1 VDDIRIPPRPHA
13 QKEVGRACNQSDPY
27 LAGKGG
33 CDRLS
38 HMLHRPCSP
47 ARTPRDG
54 ARSWRLMLKVGWLA
68 AWLIG
73 TSAFTPDPH
82 RAIPQFVHTSWTE
95 KDGAPAD
102 IRALAQTTDGYLWIG
117 TPSGLFRFDGLRF
130 TRFEPQAGESLPA
143 RLVGRLLASRD
154 GALWIVWGVGAVSR
168 VLDGHVTSYSERE
181 GLPAT
186 EGLVEAGDGS
196 VIAGTVKGLWR
207 FKDGVWEDVG
217 KAWSFPPKLASD
229 LYFDKAGALWVL
241 TEDRILYLPPGR
253 SQFVDPGEPSGP
265 LHNFAQA
272 PDGAIWIS
280 DPVRSARTVRRSG
293 DRGPVTEVRV
303 GASQVLFDRNG
314 SLWVGTYGNGLRRIA
329 YPDRIR
335 GRKIAE
341 FGPEAEQFTVKD
353 GLSANY
359 VRAALEDREGNIWWG
374 TLHGLDRFRQSTFTP
389 TPVPNPDVP
398 RAILAT
404 GTGGLWTF
412 SSTPFKQFEQVR
424 IGPRGD
430 LEVITP
436 GVVTAMCEDET
447 GALWAVGGD
456 AFLRFQRDRFV
467 RVPLPGDDIPKEL
480 VGITC
485 GRAAGIWLLD
495 QKRGLFRF
503 ADGALTRVTE
513 QSQRVQGWGYLY
525 TDRRGRIWKGQSD
538 RVVLYDHGSVKDF
551 GAGDNVPPGLVFTI
565 YEDRAGS
572 VWVGGEGGLSKFENG
587 RFRALSKPNG
597 FPAGSVFG
605 MTEDDDG
612 DWWIATDIGVLRIPS
627 GELDHAIADPG
638 YRVHHRSFNLL
649 DGLPGTPRQGFPMP
663 VVARTADGRIWFA
676 TSDGPASVDPRRIPR
691 NSLPPPVHV
700 ETVKLDGKGVAPADG
715 MTLSHRITDLEIDY
729 TALSL
734 SIPERVRFR
743 YKLEGRD
750 KEWRDAGTRRQAYYS
765 GLAPK
770 EYRFRVMAS
779 NNDGVWN
786 EAGAVWSF
794 SIEPAFY
801 QTAWFRVLCALAGA
815 GLIWAVGA
823 VVVRRR
829 TTLATALL
837 TSQFQAA
844 LAERTRIAQELHDT
858 LLQAF
863 TGVTLQLAAIQRLLA
878 QRGQEGAE
886 ALKGVLASA
895 DTALRDARRMIWD
908 MRPAE
913 LEDQDLAAALETAA
927 HSAMAESPARLVFVV
942 KGDRRR
948 LPLSVETAALRIG
961 REAVLNAVTH
971 AAPRTVEVSIE
982 YAPRLVTVRVRDDG
996 VGIAPGATDAAAKGE
1011 HLGIIGM
1018 RDRAQRAGGTLE
1030 ISSEPGRG
1038 TVVSASLPIREM
1050 PGSSTDPAG

>member
-1 VDDIRIPPRPHA
+1 MLSPNRRGIVGALACAATAFSAVSAQAQHILTLPPQRGIT
-13 QKEVGRACNQSDPY
+13 E
-27 LAGKGG
+27 
-33 CDRLS
+33 
-38 HMLHRPCSP
+38 
-47 ARTPRDG
+47 
-54 ARSWRLMLKVGWLA
+54 
-68 AWLIG
+68 
-73 TSAFTPDPH
+73 
-82 RAIPQFVHTSWTE
+82 FVHTSWTE

-130 TRFEPQAGESLPA
+130 SRFEPPAGESLPA
-143 RLVGRLLASRD
+143 RLVVKLLASRD
-154 GALWIVWGVGAVSR
+154 GGLWIVWGVGAVSR
-168 VLDGHVTSYSERE
+168 VLNGHVTSYSERE

-186 EGLVEAGDGS
+186 DALVEAGDGS
-196 VIAGTVKGLWR
+196 VIAGTLKGLSR

-217 KAWSFPPKLASD
+217 KAWNFPGKGASR

-253 SQFVDPGEPSGP
+253 SQFVDPGQPSE
-265 LHNFAQA
+265 LSNNFAQA

-280 DPVRSARTVRRSG
+280 DPVRSAHTVRRSG

-314 SLWVGTYGNGLRRIA
+314 SLWVGTYGDGLRRIA
-329 YPDRIR
+329 DPDRIR
-335 GRKIAE
+335 GRKIAQ
-341 FGPEAEQFTVKD
+341 FGPEADKFTVKD
-353 GLSANY
+353 GLSGNY

-374 TLHGLDRFRQSTFTP
+374 TLHGLDRFRESTFTP
-389 TPVPNPDVP
+389 VLIPNPDVP

-404 GTGGLWTF
+404 GAGGLWTF
-412 SSTPFKQFEQVR
+412 SSTPFKRFEQVR

-430 LEVITP
+430 LQVITP

-447 GALWAVGGD
+447 GTLWAVGGD
-456 AFLRFQRDRFV
+456 VFLRFRRNRFV
-467 RVPLPGDDIPKEL
+467 RVPLPGRDTPQQLI
-480 VGITC
+480 GITC
-485 GRAAGIWLLD
+485 DRAGDIWLLD
-495 QKRGLFRF
+495 QLKGLFRF
-503 ADGALTRVTE
+503 AHGALTRVTE
-513 QSQRVQGWGYLY
+513 QSKRVQGWGYLY

-551 GAGDNVPPGLVFTI
+551 GPGDNVPPGLVFTI

-587 RFRALSKPNG
+587 RFRTISKPNG

-612 DWWIATDIGVLRIPS
+612 NWWIASDIGVLRMPS
-627 GELDHAIADPG
+627 GELDHAIANPA
-638 YRVHHRSFNLL
+638 YRVHSRSFNLL
-649 DGLPGTPRQGFPMP
+649 DGLPGMSRQGFPMP

-691 NSLPPPVHV
+691 NNLPPPVHI
-700 ETVKLDGKGVAPADG
+700 ETVKLDGKEVAPADG
-715 MTLSHRITDLEIDY
+715 MVLSHRINDLEIDY

-734 SIPERVRFR
+734 SIPERVQFR

-750 KEWRDAGTRRQAYYS
+750 TEWRDAGTRRQAYYS

-770 EYRFRVMAS
+770 EYRFRVAAS

-786 EAGAVWSF
+786 ETGAAWSF
-794 SIEPAFY
+794 SIAPTFY
-801 QTAWFRVLCALAGA
+801 QTAWFRVLCTLVGA

-823 VVVRRR
+823 VIVQQR
-829 TTLATALL
+829 TRLATALL
-837 TSQFQAA
+837 RSQFQAG

-863 TGVTLQLAAIQRLLA
+863 TGITLQLGAIQRRLA

-886 ALKGVLASA
+886 ALKDVLAFA
-895 DTALRDARRMIWD
+895 DTALHDARHMIWD
-908 MRPAE
+908 MRPME
-913 LEDQDLAAALETAA
+913 LEERDLAAALESAA
-927 HSAMAESPARLVFVV
+927 HSAMADSPATLVFSV
-942 KGDRRR
+942 KGNRRR
-948 LPLSVETAALRIG
+948 LPISVETAALRVG
-961 REAVLNAVTH
+961 SEAVLNAVKH
-971 AAPRTVEVSIE
+971 AAPRTVDVTIE
-982 YAPRLVTVRVRDDG
+982 YGSQFVTVGVRDDG
-996 VGIAPGATDAAAKGE
+996 AGIAPGAMDAAVRRK
-1011 HLGIIGM
+1011 HLGITGM
-1018 RDRAQRAGGTLE
+1018 RNRAQRAGGTLE

-1038 TVVSASLPIREM
+1038 TVVSVSLPIGE
-1050 PGSSTDPAG
+1050 PSATFPAHKG